1 MASQS
6 QGLRQVQK
14 QTQNL
19 VLAPQLR
26 QSLKILQVPAQ
37 ELRTAILEELET
49 NPVLEELAG
58 NDESLDAE
66 VAEQDSPESPDENLG
81 NEEIGDAPQAEA
93 ESEVNSDNAD
103 DTDAEL
109 TENLEEMDF
118 DDEFAV
124 LNEMQEDLR
133 EHYEAEYEGEAQLAN
148 SQADQKRQFFFDS
161 LVEETSLQEHLMGQL
176 KLTDISKE
184 ELEAARYL
192 VGSLDENGF
201 LSAPLSDLAL
211 TSELPLS
218 HLQNAHAIL
227 KTFDPLGIAATDL
240 RECLLHQLEQN
251 EEDESPAYIVV
262 RDHLDLLLRRRV
274 PDLARKLSLPNDD
287 IHELIERIAE
297 LDPAPGRR
305 FSMDTNHSI
314 SPDATVERI
323 GDEWVISLTND
334 FIPRLRINK
343 TYKDLIAKGKL
354 ESKEKDYVR
363 NQMRSGKFLIN
374 AIEQRQNTIERITRK
389 LIERQTEFFEE
400 GPSSLKPLTM
410 AEMAEEIGVH
420 ETTIS
425 RAISSKYLKTSHGI
439 FPFKYFFTHGYV
451 GKDGDLVSN
460 TSVKELIGS
469 IIEKEDP
476 AKPLSDRKIVDILAE
491 RDMKLARRTVA
502 KYREQLG
509 ILPTNLRRRY

>member
-1 MASQS
+1 
-6 QGLRQVQK
+6 
-14 QTQNL
+14 
-19 VLAPQLR
+19 
-26 QSLKILQVPAQ
+26 
-37 ELRTAILEELET
+37 
-49 NPVLEELAG
+49 
-58 NDESLDAE
+58 
-66 VAEQDSPESPDENLG
+66 
-81 NEEIGDAPQAEA
+81 
-93 ESEVNSDNAD
+93 
-103 DTDAEL
+103 
-109 TENLEEMDF
+109 
-118 DDEFAV
+118 
-124 LNEMQEDLR
+124 
-133 EHYEAEYEGEAQLAN
+133 
-148 SQADQKRQFFFDS
+148 
-161 LVEETSLQEHLMGQL
+161 
-176 KLTDISKE
+176 
-184 ELEAARYL
+184 
-192 VGSLDENGF
+192 
-201 LSAPLSDLAL
+201 
-211 TSELPLS
+211 
-218 HLQNAHAIL
+218 
-227 KTFDPLGIAATDL
+227 
-240 RECLLHQLEQN
+240 
-251 EEDESPAYIVV
+251 
-262 RDHLDLLLRRRV
+262 V

-305 FSMDTNHSI
+305 FSIDTNHSI

-354 ESKEKDYVR
+354 EAKEKDYVR

-374 AIEQRQNTIERITRK
+374 AIEQRQNTIERITQK

-400 GPSSLKPLTM
+400 GASSLKPLTM

-425 RAISSKYLKTSHGI
+425 RAISSKYLQTSHGI